1 MSKTKKNRLDES
13 QVRRFMG
20 LANLHP
26 LGEGFLDR
34 IREEDDLPPDEG
46 AEGLPPEGEEMPPEE
61 PLPGE
66 GEEAGPP
73 TEDTAAAATEMAQDV
88 ADAVATALSDA
99 LGQHGVEVTS
109 GEAEGG
115 GEEAALPGE
124 EAALPG
130 EEEGLP
136 GEEEG
141 LPGEEEL
148 PPEEELEEL
157 EAAGIEVVNDDRLVQ
172 EVARRVAARL
182 LKESKVSPRSKAAP
196 KKTRTRRTRRR

>member
-34 IREEDDLPPDEG
+34 IREEDELPPEEG
-46 AEGLPPEGEEMPPEE
+46 GADLPPEGEELPAEE

-124 EAALPG
+124 EEALPVEEPLPGEEEALPG
-130 EEEGLP
+130 EEEALP
-136 GEEEG
+136 GG
-141 LPGEEEL
+141 
-148 PPEEELEEL
+148 EEELEEL
-157 EAAGIEVVNDDRLVQ
+157 ESAGIEVVDDDRLVQ

-182 LKESKVSPRSKAAP
+182 LKESKATPRSKSP
-196 KKTRTRRTRRR
+196 TRKILSRKQR

>member
-20 LANLHP
+20 LADLHP

-34 IREEDDLPPDEG
+34 IREEDDLPPEEG

-61 PLPGE
+61 PLE
-66 GEEAGPP
+66 ADAVEAGPP
-73 TEDTAAAATEMAQDV
+73 TEETAGVATEMAQDV
-88 ADAVATALSDA
+88 ADAVAAALSDA

-109 GEAEGG
+109 GDAEGG
-115 GEEAALPGE
+115 GEEAMPPLEDPLAGEEPPLDDEAPLPGE
-124 EAALPG
+124 G
-130 EEEGLP
+130 
-136 GEEEG
+136 
-141 LPGEEEL
+141 EEL

-157 EAAGIEVVNDDRLVQ
+157 ESAGIEVVDDDRLVQ

-182 LKESKVSPRSKAAP
+182 LKESKATPRR
-196 KKTRTRRTRRR
+196 KTRTKRS